1 MFRLSHFLLICLSSH
16 CRVKLKDGVA
26 FLGARPSN
34 PTLWMVS
41 QDVRTEGHRVVT
53 LHCRRKESSYG
64 LRSVHCQLCH
74 LKPRL
79 TRLLYEI
86 FKCPFI
92 LLSQVVK

>member
-1 MFRLSHFLLICLSSH
+1 MCIDVCLYALSLSLH

-41 QDVRTEGHRVVT
+41 QDVRTEGHRIVT

-64 LRSVHCQLCH
+64 QRSV
-74 LKPRL
+74 
-79 TRLLYEI
+79 
-86 FKCPFI
+86 
-92 LLSQVVK
+92 S